1 MTHIKMNLYDHI
13 NNITNHS
20 RHNHMVEHYVTS
32 IFNDKLQKLFNYIDK
47 EFKALQPV
55 DAVIIKSHIHNMF
68 DKQSKTLM
76 IHIKDILTNHSYDRC
91 PTTLKHV
98 IQLRKPIALT
108 DILDSMA
115 YLIRHHF
122 DDFIKHQRII
132 SNVYRHKKESS
143 LKAYQQ
149 LYNRYHTHQRFV
161 HIWVIENDLIKH
173 IAQSNIMVNISF
185 ETMALNAY
193 QDNVTHHILPE
204 PEDVIVLEHWYYKFI
219 KNKSQTYVLWLLND
233 ALVTHINHIPRT
245 LEVVIDLDML
255 IEELCLLRDIVSLTM
270 HQFNKEVVPA
280 LREMHQYFRIKKM
293 KHYVVGK
300 VLTQRHIFY
309 RCLTL
314 GFRHVIIH
322 PNEIDDAILEAQAFI
337 EPKYL
342 KKI

>member
-1 MTHIKMNLYDHI
+1 
-13 NNITNHS
+13 
-20 RHNHMVEHYVTS
+20 MVEHYVKS
-32 IFNDKLQKLFNYIDK
+32 LFNDKLQKLFNYIDK

-55 DAVIIKSHIHNMF
+55 NVVIIKSHIHNMF

-76 IHIKDILTNHSYDRC
+76 IYIKDTLTNHSYDSY

-108 DILDSMA
+108 DIFDSMA

-122 DDFIKHQRII
+122 DDFIKHQRIK

-173 IAQSNIMVNISF
+173 IAQSNTMVNISF
-185 ETMALNAY
+185 ETMALNSY

-245 LEVVIDLDML
+245 LEVVIDLDVL
-255 IEELCLLRDIVSLTM
+255 IEELCLLRDITSITM
-270 HQFNKEVVPA
+270 HRFNKEVVPA

-322 PNEIDDAILEAQAFI
+322 PNEIDDAILEAQSFI